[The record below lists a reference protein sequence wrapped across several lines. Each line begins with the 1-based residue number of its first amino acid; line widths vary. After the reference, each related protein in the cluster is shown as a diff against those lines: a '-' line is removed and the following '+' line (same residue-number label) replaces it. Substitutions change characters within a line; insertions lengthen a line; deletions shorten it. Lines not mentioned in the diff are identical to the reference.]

1 MHKTQGELFEEIGKL
16 GWTFEH
22 PGYWLKEIEPT
33 NLLVVSDE
41 LVCFYDSIEKIGN
54 EAKRTYT
61 TKEAR
66 CNLFLSLKL
75 GKEVNL
81 CIDYLHHPIGTYW
94 GELWENPD
102 GSRLSNNITGKS
114 RIDIDISW
122 FDHCD
127 DEHAELRELTMLIHE
142 FIMNTH
148 NK

>member
-1 MHKTQGELFEEIGKL
+1 MYKTQGELFEEIGKL

-22 PGYWLKEIEPT
+22 PGY
-33 NLLVVSDE
+33 LVKILNDKHCIGISNENIWYFEE
-41 LVCFYDSIEKIGN
+41 LVCEPTESYPLED
-54 EAKRTYT
+54 
-61 TKEAR
+61 
-66 CNLFLSLKL
+66 LSNCKL
-75 GKEVNL
+75 IILDNKLREEISL
-81 CIDYLHHPIGTYW
+81 CIEYLHHPIGTYW
-94 GELWENPD
+94 GELWENPE